1 MVFHG
6 VTTLRKKTMFRTIRV
21 LVVASAATFMLLW
34 AAACGAA
41 DTTTTV
47 PSTVAPETATTA
59 TAAPASKV
67 GTPEVAQVDLIMDWV
82 PWVLDI
88 PIDVAQEK
96 GFYADA
102 GLEVTQS
109 LPAGPTD
116 VVKFVA
122 TGKSQF
128 GLYYAP
134 DALMGVAEGASLVSV
149 AALMGHAPVGLAL
162 APGVEATD
170 PKGLVGKVVAV
181 PLIPSTRA
189 SFDSMLK
196 SGGVDPKSVTLVD
209 PGFDLV
215 APLLKGTYQAVAF
228 TEFGELVEAEAAG
241 AKPTYLDFRDWGTP
255 DFAFLNLITA
265 SDFAQKNPNTV
276 RVFVETTMAG
286 LSYAAEH
293 PEEAVDIYVARHPE
307 LKKDLLLAQWR
318 AALPSMATAAGDKP
332 AGWQDIQ
339 AWEAL
344 NGWMVQAGLL
354 KEPVDLGVCVSND
367 YLAAP

>member
-1 MVFHG
+1 MTLHKG
-6 VTTLRKKTMFRTIRV
+6 TTLHKTGT
-21 LVVASAATFMLLW
+21 LVAALAATFMLLW

-41 DTTTTV
+41 ETTTV
-47 PSTVAPETATTA
+47 PAPASTATSDTATTVGS
-59 TAAPASKV
+59 APASKV
-67 GTPEVAQVDLIMDWV
+67 GAPEVAKVDLIMDWV

-102 GLEVTQS
+102 GLEVTQT

-116 VVKFVA
+116 VLKFVS

-134 DALMGVAEGASLVSV
+134 DMLMGVAEGASLISV
-149 AALMGHAPVGLAL
+149 AALMGHAPVGLAV
-162 APGVEATD
+162 APGVEVTE

-189 SFDSMLK
+189 SYDSMLK
-196 SGGVDPKSVTLVD
+196 AGGVDPKSVTLVD
-209 PGFDLV
+209 PGFNLV

-255 DFAFLNLITA
+255 DYAFLNVIAA

-318 AALPSMATAAGDKP
+318 AALPSMAAAVGDKP
-332 AGWQDIQ
+332 AGWQDVQ

-354 KEPVDLGVCVSND
+354 TQPVDLGASVSND

>member
-1 MVFHG
+1 MA
-6 VTTLRKKTMFRTIRV
+6 LDKTRIFAV
-21 LVVASAATFMLLW
+21 LLAAFMLLW
-34 AAACGAA
+34 ATACGTSN
-41 DTTTTV
+41 TTTTTPAP
-47 PSTVAPETATTA
+47 PSTAAADTATTA
-59 TAAPASKV
+59 GASSAAKV
-67 GTPEVAQVDLIMDWV
+67 GPPEVAKVDLVMDWV

-96 GFYADA
+96 GFYSDA
-102 GLEVTQS
+102 GLQVTQT

-116 VVKFVA
+116 VVKFVS

-134 DALMGVAEGASLVSV
+134 DMLMGVAEGASLVSV
-149 AALMGHAPVGLAL
+149 AALMGHAPVGLAVAQGL
-162 APGVEATD
+162 EVTE

-181 PLIPSTRA
+181 PMIPSTRA
-189 SFDSMLK
+189 SYDSMLK
-196 SGGVDPKSVTLVD
+196 AGGVDPKSVTLVD
-209 PGFDLV
+209 PGYNLV

-255 DFAFLNLITA
+255 DYAFMNVITA
-265 SDFAQKNPNTV
+265 SDFAQKNPNPV
-276 RVFVETTMAG
+276 RVFVEATMAG
-286 LSYAAEH
+286 LTYAAAH

-332 AGWQDIQ
+332 AGWQDVQ
-339 AWEAL
+339 AWDAL
-344 NGWMVQAGLL
+344 NSWMVQTGLL
-354 KEPVDLGVCVSND
+354 KQPVDLGGVVSDN

>member
-1 MVFHG
+1 MRMAFD
-6 VTTLRKKTMFRTIRV
+6 KTCAHSVRSRL
-21 LVVASAATFMLLW
+21 LVALLATFMLLW
-34 AAACGAA
+34 LTACGSA
-41 DTTTTV
+41 DTSTA
-47 PSTVAPETATTA
+47 PSSTVAPDTATTA
-59 TAAPASKV
+59 GSSSAKV
-67 GTPEVAQVDLIMDWV
+67 GPPEVAKVDLIMDWV

-96 GFYADA
+96 GFYTDA
-102 GLEVTQS
+102 GLQVTQS
-109 LPAGPTD
+109 LPTGPTD
-116 VVKFVA
+116 VVKFVS

-134 DALMGVAEGASLVSV
+134 DMLMGVAEGASLVSV
-149 AALMGHAPVGLAL
+149 ASLMGHAPVGLAV
-162 APGVEATD
+162 APGVKVTE

-196 SGGVDPKSVTLVD
+196 AGGVDPKSVTLVD
-209 PGFDLV
+209 PGFNLV

-255 DFAFLNLITA
+255 DYAFLNVITA
-265 SDFAQKNPNTV
+265 SDFAQKNPNAV
-276 RVFVETTMAG
+276 RVFVEATMAG
-286 LSYAAEH
+286 LTYAAAH

-318 AALPSMATAAGDKP
+318 AALPSMATATGDKP
-332 AGWQDIQ
+332 AGWQDVP

-344 NGWMVQAGLL
+344 NTWMVQVGLL
-354 KEPVDLGVCVSND
+354 KQPVELGGVVSVD